1 MRNDSN
7 LAYIVVWVDDII
19 IAANS
24 IELLDELKNELKN
37 TFKMKDLGKISYFL
51 GIQFN
56 QIEGGISM
64 DQSHYLQNVLKR
76 NGMEMCKPRTT
87 PCDMK
92 LDCFDNDVD
101 EDEEK
106 GERKYREI
114 VGSLVYAMT
123 CTRPDLS
130 WIVTKLSQHLSCP
143 TKADWVIVKQILR
156 YIRGTLNYKLTFTKS
171 KTEKVNLVG
180 YSDADWASSV
190 EDRKSTTGYLFY
202 MNEEG
207 PAISWK
213 SKKQSTIALSSCEAE
228 YMALTAC
235 TQEAMFLKMLLSEF
249 EEQPNQ
255 CTPIYEDN
263 QGAIALNKEQ
273 IGYL

>member
-1 MRNDSN
+1 M
-7 LAYIVVWVDDII
+7 
-19 IAANS
+19 
-24 IELLDELKNELKN
+24 
-37 TFKMKDLGKISYFL
+37 
-51 GIQFN
+51 
-56 QIEGGISM
+56 
-64 DQSHYLQNVLKR
+64 
-76 NGMEMCKPRTT
+76 
-87 PCDMK
+87 
-92 LDCFDNDVD
+92 
-101 EDEEK
+101 
-106 GERKYREI
+106 
-114 VGSLVYAMT
+114 
-123 CTRPDLS
+123 
-130 WIVTKLSQHLSCP
+130 TKLSQHLSCP
-143 TKADWVIVKQILR
+143 TKADWVIVKQVLR

-255 CTPIYEDN
+255 CTPIYGDN
-263 QGAIALNKEQ
+263 QGAIALIKSPNNHTRSKHIDIKYHFIREKFHEQLIDVLYVPSNENIADLFTKPSTRNKLDTFNRTLF
-273 IGYL
+273 GKSKC